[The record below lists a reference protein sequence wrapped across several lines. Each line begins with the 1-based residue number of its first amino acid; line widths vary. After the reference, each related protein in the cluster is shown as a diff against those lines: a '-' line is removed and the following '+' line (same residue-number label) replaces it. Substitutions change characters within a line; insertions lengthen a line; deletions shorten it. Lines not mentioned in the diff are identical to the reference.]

1 VLRSLTLQWM
11 RTHLPLIS
19 VLSIGIALST
29 AALAQTIAPKGPF
42 FVNVQPHD
50 RDLVVLILI
59 TACVLLVIAST
70 IVFTLWFLRPL
81 LYRHTAR
88 RS

>member
-1 VLRSLTLQWM
+1 
-11 RTHLPLIS
+11 
-19 VLSIGIALST
+19 
-29 AALAQTIAPKGPF
+29 
-42 FVNVQPHD
+42 
-50 RDLVVLILI
+50 
-59 TACVLLVIAST
+59 VIAST